1 MVGVRDIDVG
11 LEVSIVVGAD
21 HVGLFVVWGAV
32 STTSCVTTIPVDA
45 EVMGT
50 GDDASVARGTGIKLF
65 AILS

>member
-1 MVGVRDIDVG
+1 MVGVRDIDVR
-11 LEVSIVVGAD
+11 LEVSIVVGAS
-21 HVGLFVVWGAV
+21 VGLSVVWGAV